1 MSINFLISQAKLI
14 QEVIDA
20 HAPEIE
26 KLDQEIGDGDHIFNV
41 QRGIKLVI
49 ELEPTIKELPISKAL
64 NQIAMKVLS
73 GIGGSSG
80 ALFGTLFMTMAK
92 GENIDEGVD
101 YKKAFEIFAQGV
113 EAVKQRGK
121 ADVGEKTMMDVLI
134 PVANC
139 LQDGVQNNKGINEI
153 LTEAVKVAEKG
164 YAIVKEF
171 QTKPM
176 SMLSAEEKAEL
187 YFLGLRDS
195 KKQVEKQANIR
206 RTEKEILA
214 KENRFFDFRKLFS
227 NTGAAL
233 TRLKNSFFTSRG
245 FLPEPLYREQLKI
258 VRKNKQTLENAGDL
272 AKRLNQTISQ
282 LAGENAPK
290 SDKIKQ
296 LSVEVLTTKF
306 PELD

>member
-14 QEVIDA
+14 QEVIDV

-101 YKKAFEIFAQGV
+101 YKKAIEIFAQGV

-139 LQDGVQNNKGINEI
+139 LQDGVQNNKEINEI
-153 LTEAVKVAEKG
+153 LTEAVQVAEKG
-164 YAIVKEF
+164 
-171 QTKPM
+171 
-176 SMLSAEEKAEL
+176 MLSTKDLLATKGRAS
-187 YFLGLRDS
+187 FLGER
-195 KKQVEKQANIR
+195 
-206 RTEKEILA
+206 A
-214 KENRFFDFRKLFS
+214 KGHIDP
-227 NTGAAL
+227 GA
-233 TRLKNSFFTSRG
+233 RS
-245 FLPEPLYREQLKI
+245 
-258 VRKNKQTLENAGDL
+258 
-272 AKRLNQTISQ
+272 SQ
-282 LAGENAPK
+282 LM
-290 SDKIKQ
+290 IKTVCE
-296 LSVEVLTTKF
+296 SVIQK
-306 PELD
+306 